1 MTKHVKMVPYNPIDN
16 PVTRRIELVK
26 RLELIQA
33 NQRRKRNRAKKVA
46 TFGCGR
52 KVVLL
57 KEAELEKDVIY
68 IRIVMCD
75 VEKDAED
82 KIGCYMYFD
91 ARYSDP
97 NQHYDDKKDRWY
109 VYFDARYSAGLF
121 RPNTKVQSMD
131 IINCW
136 MPVPTHHYWYGR

>member
-33 NQRRKRNRAKKVA
+33 NQRRKRNRAKRVA

-52 KVVLL
+52 KVILL
-57 KEAELEKDVIY
+57 REDELEKDVIY

-75 VEKDAED
+75 VEKDVED
-82 KIGCYMYFD
+82 KTECYMYFD

-97 NQHYDDKKDRWY
+97 NQHYDDKKDCWY

-121 RPNTKVQSMD
+121 RSNTKVQFMD
-131 IINCW
+131 SINC
-136 MPVPTHHYWYGR
+136 